1 MMPATF
7 FFDLSGFSETSRS
20 TLETMPVSNPSFEI
34 QEVAMPCNRVSSV
47 LHVWGDRGHILEAFF
62 TLRG

>member
-7 FFDLSGFSETSRS
+7 FFDLSGFVETNRS

-47 LHVWGDRGHILEAFF
+47 L
-62 TLRG
+62 